1 MPATGE
7 AERAPN
13 VAKAVWEAAGARAK
27 SEGLPLT
34 WVMSRALAEY
44 AAGTLPL
51 PPSVSGT
58 TAGNRRGRS
67 VFTTDEVW
75 SGAEERRAKD
85 AVRSMSALCE
95 ILLDAYAR
103 GDIHPYARMVTT
115 AQREVLAAS
124 HSTEGDAL
132 SGTPAAPVAA

>member
-1 MPATGE
+1 MPASGE

-27 SEGLPLT
+27 SEGLPLI
-34 WVMSRALAEY
+34 WVMSRALTEY

-51 PPSVSGT
+51 PRSVTST
-58 TAGNRRGRS
+58 KAGNRRGRS
-67 VFTTDEVW
+67 VFATDEVW
-75 SGAEERRAKD
+75 SGADERRAKD

-115 AQREVLAAS
+115 AQREALAAS
-124 HSTEGDAL
+124 HSFEGDAP
-132 SGTPAAPVAA
+132 SGMLPAPVAA

>member
-13 VAKAVWEAAGARAK
+13 IGGAVWEAAGARAK
-27 SEGLPLT
+27 SEGLPLI
-34 WVMSRALAEY
+34 WVMSRALTEY

-51 PPSVSGT
+51 PRIT
-58 TAGNRRGRS
+58 TSTRAGNRRGRS
-67 VFTTDEVW
+67 VFATNDVW
-75 SGAEERRAKD
+75 AGADERRTKA

-115 AQREVLAAS
+115 AQRE
-124 HSTEGDAL
+124 AL
-132 SGTPAAPVAA
+132 TAPRPPVGTGPAGTTPVPVAA

>member
-1 MPATGE
+1 
-7 AERAPN
+7 
-13 VAKAVWEAAGARAK
+13 
-27 SEGLPLT
+27 
-34 WVMSRALAEY
+34 MSRALAEY

-51 PPSVSGT
+51 PRSLTST
-58 TAGNRRGRS
+58 KAGNRRGRS
-67 VFTTDEVW
+67 VFATDEVW
-75 SGAEERRAKD
+75 SGADERRVKD

-124 HSTEGDAL
+124 QSTEGDASL
-132 SGTPAAPVAA
+132 GTLPASVAA